1 MREVRVRLTAA
12 CGTRHNGAD
21 MASVVSMD
29 REELPADCYVY
40 KHSTACPISAAAA
53 AVVRGYP
60 FELPVYW
67 VNVIEQRP
75 LSNWVADAYGVRHQ
89 SPQLLKISGGLVEQ
103 HWSHFA
109 ITAAN
114 LSA

>member
-1 MREVRVRLTAA
+1 
-12 CGTRHNGAD
+12 
-21 MASVVSMD
+21 MASIVPMD
-29 REELPADCYVY
+29 REQLPADCYVY

-53 AVVRGYP
+53 AVVRGYS

-89 SPQLLKISGGLVEQ
+89 SPQLLKISGSRVAR
-103 HWSHFA
+103 HWSHFD

>member
-1 MREVRVRLTAA
+1 MGNIIPLETRELA
-12 CGTRHNGAD
+12 
-21 MASVVSMD
+21 
-29 REELPADCYVY
+29 ADCYVY

-53 AVVRGYP
+53 EVVRGYP
-60 FELPVYW
+60 FDRPLYW

-75 LSNWVADAYGVRHQ
+75 LSNWVAETCGVRHQ
-89 SPQLLKISGGLVEQ
+89 SPQLLKISGGRVEQ

>member
-1 MREVRVRLTAA
+1 
-12 CGTRHNGAD
+12 
-21 MASVVSMD
+21 MD
-29 REELPADCYVY
+29 NIIPLQTPELAADCYVY

-53 AVVRGYP
+53 DVVRGYSFDRP
-60 FELPVYW
+60 LYW

-89 SPQLLKISGGLVEQ
+89 SPQLLKISGGHVEE